1 LILSKNDL
9 NVYIDDFIRD
19 VICII
24 ITSYSVRIG
33 NKLTINKQRLEGMSQ
48 EYPESLIEFIEEF
61 KNIKPDLAK

>member
-1 LILSKNDL
+1 
-9 NVYIDDFIRD
+9 
-19 VICII
+19 
-24 ITSYSVRIG
+24 VRIG